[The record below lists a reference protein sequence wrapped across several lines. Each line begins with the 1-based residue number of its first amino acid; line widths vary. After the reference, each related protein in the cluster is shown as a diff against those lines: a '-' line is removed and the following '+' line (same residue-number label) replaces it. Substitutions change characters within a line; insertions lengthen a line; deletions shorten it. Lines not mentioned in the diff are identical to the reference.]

1 VDFIN
6 FHIAYLL
13 TKHECVIIPDFG
25 AFVVSK
31 AKEDVAKKKG
41 FIAPPANNYLTF
53 NPEIIQDDGLLVHSV
68 AKEKSISDTE
78 ALRLVNDYVD
88 NLVNDLRK
96 GQTVQFPW
104 IGKIHLSDDRKIVF
118 TSANNLSC
126 NASNCG
132 LVNFNFPYLTETA
145 EDEFVEKKHK
155 KISKRSIFY
164 ILLAAIALLL
174 IALFI
179 FLVPK
184 LDISRFSFSL
194 PSLPTINNPFKTNP
208 VKPTVD
214 TLPFVHADSLKPEII
229 DSIKPE
235 IIDSVKFE
243 AVDSVKPTLPDSVKA
258 VIPEYYIIVFSTARE
273 KDAEVMLHYFV
284 SSGISKAKI
293 IHSDEKYRISV
304 ETFDNQEDAVSFL
317 DMLKKNGENPLFKDA
332 WIFEASR

>member
-31 AKEDVAKKKG
+31 AKEDAEKKKG
-41 FIAPPANNYLTF
+41 FISPPANNYLIF

-68 AKEKSISDTE
+68 AKEKSISDAE

-88 NLVNDLRK
+88 GLVNDLRK

-145 EDEFVEKKHK
+145 EDEFVVEKRK
-155 KISKRSIFY
+155 KINKRPILY
-164 ILLAAIALLL
+164 TILALIILLLV
-174 IALFI
+174 ALFI
-179 FLVPK
+179 FLGPK
-184 LDISRFSFSL
+184 FLDISRFSL
-194 PSLPTINNPFKTNP
+194 PSLPTISNPFKAEP
-208 VKPTVD
+208 VKPVAT
-214 TLPFVHADSLKPEII
+214 TPPLAPADSTKQVII
-229 DSIKPE
+229 DSVKPE
-235 IIDSVKFE
+235 IIDSVKPE
-243 AVDSVKPTLPDSVKA
+243 AVDSVKSTLSDSTKSGT
-258 VIPEYYIIVFSTARE
+258 PEYYIIVFSTIRE
-273 KDAEVMLHYFV
+273 KDACVMLNYFV
-284 SSGISKAKI
+284 SNGISKAQI
-293 IHSDEKYRISV
+293 IHLDEKYRISV
-304 ETFDNQEDAVSFL
+304 ETFDNQDEAVSFL

-332 WIFEASR
+332 WIFEASH